1 MNVFTGMFSPA
12 DLRYLKE
19 ILADFQ
25 LPATVLPDYSD
36 TLDGP
41 TWDDYQLIPRGG
53 TPLDAVRRTG
63 QARAS
68 LEFTCVHDTKP
79 SAGQW
84 LTERFGVPR
93 HPLPVPIGVAATDA
107 LFGVLDNAE
116 RPRDSRQ
123 ARR

>member
-1 MNVFTGMFSPA
+1 MFSPA

-68 LEFTCVHDTKP
+68 LEFTCVHDAKP
-79 SAGQW
+79 SAGRW
-84 LTERFGVPR
+84 L
-93 HPLPVPIGVAATDA
+93 
-107 LFGVLDNAE
+107 AE
-116 RPRDSRQ
+116 RLRRPPASAPRAHRRGRHRRVVRRPGDS
-123 ARR
+123 